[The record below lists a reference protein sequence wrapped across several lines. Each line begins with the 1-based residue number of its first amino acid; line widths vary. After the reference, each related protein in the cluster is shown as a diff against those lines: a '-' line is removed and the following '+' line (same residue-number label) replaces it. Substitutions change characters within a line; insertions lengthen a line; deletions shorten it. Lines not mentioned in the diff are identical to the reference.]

1 MSTAGGTG
9 NCSTTVYVGRAA
21 YRVWNNTGARRDFN
35 IDGACVRI
43 NNNGEITST
52 SAGRTLNTG
61 ESINSYG
68 TSNGSCG
75 GAVQGTIGYN
85 AAALADVDNDGQ
97 VNFTG
102 TDR

>member
-1 MSTAGGTG
+1 VGGA
-9 NCSTTVYVGRAA
+9 V

-35 IDGACVRI
+35 IDGTCVRV
-43 NNNGEITST
+43 NNGGEITST
-52 SAGRTLNTG
+52 SAGRTLNSG
-61 ESINSYG
+61 ETIYRYA

-75 GAVQGTIGYN
+75 GAIQGTLIYN
-85 AAALADVDNDGQ
+85 SAIIADTDNDGQ